1 MALRDETVTNM
12 YSQWGEKHVKYTLG
26 DKDEY
31 GGVDTTLYKGYS
43 FGRNLADED
52 VRSTFLVPM
61 DEAILSYFEPYME
74 ELLFN
79 TIDSLPKRVM
89 NSLLRSTIIS
99 DFWFK
104 SDLVRY
110 DPLWR
115 PIVGHPQS
123 IFDVETAITGSV
135 PASNSV
141 LYKVNKVVESP
152 EKIGRAQV

>member
-1 MALRDETVTNM
+1 
-12 YSQWGEKHVKYTLG
+12 
-26 DKDEY
+26 
-31 GGVDTTLYKGYS
+31 
-43 FGRNLADED
+43 
-52 VRSTFLVPM
+52 
-61 DEAILSYFEPYME
+61 ME

-115 PIVGHPQS
+115 LIVGHPQS

-141 LYKVNKVVESP
+141 IYKVNKVVESP
-152 EKIGRAQV
+152 EMHRVQGGVYMQFRHYSR